1 MNAEEIRHTIE
12 TAAATASEAF
22 DKPEARER
30 YVDFY
35 DDSVVLEGYPPGIE
49 GKEGARAFYT
59 EMFEGIDGGQIDL
72 QEVLVEGDTA
82 AVRFRLTGT
91 HGGQLMGVPAS
102 GNTVDVAGQS
112 FIRMGDG
119 KIVERIQAFD
129 TFVLLQQIGAIPAP
143 A

>member
-1 MNAEEIRHTIE
+1 MNPEEIRQLIE
-12 TAAATASEAF
+12 TAAATGSEAF
-22 DKPEARER
+22 ENPDARER

-35 DDSVVLEGYPPGIE
+35 DDSVTLEGYPPGID

-59 EMFEGIDGGQIDL
+59 AIFEALDDGRIDL

-82 AVRFRLTGT
+82 AVRFRLTGK
-91 HGGQLMGVPAS
+91 HGGELMGVPAS
-102 GNTVDVAGQS
+102 GNSVDVAGQS
-112 FIRMGDG
+112 FIRVRDG

-129 TFVLLQQIGAIPAP
+129 TFTLLQQIGAIPAP

>member
-1 MNAEEIRHTIE
+1 MNAEEIRQLIE

-22 DKPEARER
+22 DNPEARER

-35 DDSVVLEGYPPGIE
+35 DDSVALEGYPPGVE

-59 EMFEGIDGGQIDL
+59 GMFEGIEGGHIDL
-72 QEVLVEGDTA
+72 QEVLVEGSTA
-82 AVRFRLTGT
+82 AVRFRLTGK
-91 HGGQLMGVPAS
+91 HGGELMGVPAS
-102 GNTVDVAGQS
+102 GNEVDVAGQS
-112 FIRMGDG
+112 FIRVRDG

-129 TFVLLQQIGAIPAP
+129 TFTLLQQIGAIPVP